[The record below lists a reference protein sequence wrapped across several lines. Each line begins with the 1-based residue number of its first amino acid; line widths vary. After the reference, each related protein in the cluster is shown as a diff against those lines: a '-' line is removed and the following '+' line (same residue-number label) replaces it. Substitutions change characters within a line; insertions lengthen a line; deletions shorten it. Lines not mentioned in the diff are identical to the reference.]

1 MGQTVAVTVGEPID
15 LSDLTCQCSEG
26 NTKVCSLLPQIEAR
40 LQSFNQL

>member
-15 LSDLTCQCSEG
+15 LSDLTCRCREG
-26 NTKVCSLLPQIEAR
+26 NTKVCSLLSQTGAR